1 MTAGWLDAGGR
12 WPMNFSLPW
21 LGKPKTKKLHQN
33 GHDKPSRQDVPY
45 FALEVSDSKR
55 VEEELAEDSSIY
67 NKPDNLR
74 NAAIIVSWMSVIFSF
89 LSGVAAVAI
98 SEIVDSES
106 LFGYGLDAVLDS
118 LSSVAVIWRFYG
130 KGSSAA
136 AEAKERK
143 ACVVIS
149 FFFFISATSLLYKS
163 TEALSKGEEKPE
175 DKNRILTD
183 VFSSV
188 CGAISL
194 VLASLKVHLG
204 LKLNS
209 RALLTDSIIT
219 YVGAAMSFLGV
230 LGVEVYR
237 IEDSVWYL
245 DAVFGLCCGVFLLCF
260 GSKLLIQM
268 TCLYPKHQV
277 LEDEDQS

>member
-1 MTAGWLDAGGR
+1 MPVGWLDAGGR
-12 WPMNFSLPW
+12 GPMNLSFPW
-21 LGKPKTKKLHQN
+21 PRGRPKTKKLHQN
-33 GHDKPSRQDVPY
+33 GHDTSREDVPY

-55 VEEELAEDSSIY
+55 VEEELNEASSAY

-74 NAAIIVSWMSVIFSF
+74 TAAIIVSWMSVIFSF
-89 LSGVAAVAI
+89 FSGVAAVVI
-98 SEIVDSES
+98 SEFVDSES

-143 ACVVIS
+143 ACIVIS
-149 FFFFISATSLLYKS
+149 LFFFISAFSLLFKS
-163 TEALSKGEEKPE
+163 AEALSKGEEKE
-175 DKNRILTD
+175 DEENRILTD
-183 VFSSV
+183 VFSGI
-188 CGAISL
+188 CGAISI
-194 VLASLKVHLG
+194 VLASLKVYLG

-219 YVGAAMSFLGV
+219 YVGATMSFLGI

-245 DAVFGLCCGVFLLCF
+245 DAVFGLGCGVFLLGF
-260 GSKLLIQM
+260 GTKLLLQM
-268 TCLYPKHQV
+268 TCFYPKHRV
-277 LEDEDQS
+277 LEDEEES